1 MQTNQ
6 TPPPQSNGRFT
17 RKLSFFLVA
26 PLTTL
31 VILSM
36 VLAYTI
42 NSYKNRHDER
52 IYTGVS
58 MSGVNLGGLTQ
69 DEAKNLL
76 ANAATYAND
85 ETITL
90 KDPATGQKWTK
101 TAAELGIAY
110 DLNQTVMAAFNVGR
124 DGGPINQFQG
134 IFNSWYYGTE
144 LAPII
149 VFDETQLNLAVN
161 ELASNLQQP
170 AVNAVFTSDGDE
182 VSYTPSQ
189 IGRQVNKAD
198 LRERLMKPVS
208 EFRSVEIELLIE
220 EVQPQV
226 LDDGETAVQI
236 QQAISNPIIFF
247 LPEPLADD
255 DITRLE
261 LPAAQLAKWVR
272 IDRSIAANGTQQHN
286 MIVDENAVKFWLS
299 QYENEIYRKP
309 ENARYYFDDDIKE
322 LVLVSPHVN
331 GRELD
336 IEATT
341 ELFLAQVGTP
351 NRSVPLIVKE
361 IEPTVHSGATAEE
374 LGITELISEKVT
386 WFYGSSDERK
396 HNIARAAANFYGVV
410 IPPYGEFSF
419 NDYLGTISEDDGYT
433 EGLIIVGGQTIKGI
447 GGGVCQVSTTLY
459 QTAFWAGF
467 PITSRLEHGY
477 WLSYY
482 NDGEGPGMDAT
493 VYSPDEEED
502 AAFEVDLKFINNTP
516 YHLLMENYYSA
527 ENEALTFKFYS
538 TSMGRTIEKDGPYFE
553 NVTDIPGSDQD
564 RWEFDE
570 DLAAGTVK
578 QIDWATEGADVF
590 VTRIVINADGNV
602 IEERTFQ
609 SHYIPYPNTYH
620 YGSGVEPYDYSLV
633 PDEPFTYR
641 NQ

>member
-1 MQTNQ
+1 MQNSHSTR
-6 TPPPQSNGRFT
+6 SEGNGRLS

-26 PLTTL
+26 PLTTM
-31 VILSM
+31 VILAM
-36 VLAYTI
+36 VFAYTI
-42 NSYKNRHDER
+42 NTYKHQHAER

-58 MSGVNLGGLTQ
+58 MVGVDLGGMTQ
-69 DEAKNLL
+69 EEAKTIL
-76 ANAATYAND
+76 ADAVPYTNEEA
-85 ETITL
+85 ITL
-90 KDPATGQKWTK
+90 TDPTSGQKWTK
-101 TAAELGIAY
+101 TPTELGIAY
-110 DLNQTVMAAFNVGR
+110 DLNQTVETAYNIGR
-124 DGGPINQFQG
+124 TGGPIHQFQDM
-134 IFNSWYYGTE
+134 FNSWYYGTT
-144 LAPII
+144 LTPII
-149 VFDETQLNLAVN
+149 VFDETQLDHVVD
-161 ELASNLQQP
+161 ELAADLVQP
-170 AVNAVFTSDGDE
+170 AVDATFTSDGSDA
-182 VSYTPSQ
+182 SYTPSQ
-189 IGRQVNKAD
+189 VGRQLNKVD

-208 EFRSVEIELLIE
+208 EFRPVEIELLVE
-220 EVQPQV
+220 EVQPQI

-236 QQAISNPIIFF
+236 QQAIKNPITFF

-255 DITRLE
+255 DITRIE
-261 LPAAQLAKWVR
+261 LPAEQLAKWVR
-272 IDRSIAANGTQQHN
+272 IDRSIAEDGTQQHN

-309 ENARYYFDDDIKE
+309 ENARFYFDDDTKE

-336 IEATT
+336 IEATIDI
-341 ELFLAQVGTP
+341 FLTQVGTP

-396 HNIARAAANFYGVV
+396 HNIARSAANFYGIV
-410 IPPYGEFSF
+410 IAPYEQFSF

-433 EGLIIVGGQTIKGI
+433 EGLIIVGGQTIKGV

-493 VYSPDEEED
+493 VYSPDEDED
-502 AAFEVDLKFINNTP
+502 PAFEVDLKFINNTP

-553 NVTDIPGSDQD
+553 NVTDVPGTDQD

-570 DLAAGTVK
+570 DLESGTVK

-590 VTRIVINADGNV
+590 VTRIVKNADGDV
-602 IEERTFQ
+602 IEERIFQ

-620 YGSGVEPYDYSLV
+620 YGPDVEPYDYSLV
-633 PDEPFTYR
+633 PEDPFSYQ
-641 NQ
+641 N